1 MNKFIRASHA
11 EAWLQISLVG
21 IGIVFLIVCA
31 VIFNPS
37 SVWQMVFLSACIG
50 VLVLILTRHALKT
63 GLSVENGD
71 IYYHGFF
78 GVRKIDPI
86 NLKACAVVKSQAQ
99 MRYTV
104 YDLRDRNRNHLYS
117 MVFFNYIDDKM
128 IEKIKRYKSFYGNL
142 RLQRSFAEHVEFSVN
157 YDEEFVNYVS
167 GSNPEIK
174 IVDLRKN

>member
-11 EAWLQISLVG
+11 EGWLPMSLAG

-31 VIFNPS
+31 VILNPS
-37 SVWQMVFLSACIG
+37 VVWQMVFLSACIG
-50 VLVLILTRHALKT
+50 AVTLILTRQALKT

-104 YDLRDRNRNHLYS
+104 YDLRDKNRDRLYS
-117 MVFFNYIDDKM
+117 MVFFNYIDNKM
-128 IEKIKRYKSFYGNL
+128 IEKIKRHKSFYGSL

-157 YDEEFVNYVS
+157 YDGEFVNYVC
-167 GSNPEIK
+167 GSNPEIV